1 MARRPV
7 PMKKVL
13 GQVIARFPW
22 VVISAV
28 FLWSVFSIV
37 LRKESEP
44 SPGETVIRLAHWQL
58 EPGVR
63 EGFAEIAAEYEKLH
77 PGVRVIQ
84 QAIPESTYGQWLS
97 TQLIGGTAPDIVEV
111 GMVDYSLLL
120 VFYSRYLLPLSPY
133 ITRPNP
139 YNTGTEWEDA
149 PLYRTFKNGM
159 IHSFIPEIQ
168 EYMVMPLAMGSVR
181 LFYNK
186 TLLTELTGLNA
197 PPTEY
202 RAFMEMIQVIQSK
215 KMPNGQP
222 YAAFSGSRYHFSRL
236 EDSMANPLSYG
247 AIRKIDFNRDGR
259 FSNNE
264 MFLGFLSGK
273 IDFSD
278 PSYLARFQMVE
289 DLTKM
294 FQPGWAGLSRDEGF
308 FSFAQQRAVFTAAG
322 IYENSAIQSQACGK
336 FELGI
341 MDFPVPNSEDP
352 AFGRAFD
359 GRRYEKPEGN
369 MPMGIVRTSRHPDV
383 AADFLLFLAS
393 QKQNEKFNAL
403 LKWIPIVKGAKI
415 APSLEV
421 FEPNVNGVTS
431 AFDPNAFG
439 NSTVRWNQLYS
450 LFLIHQIPY
459 ADMAREFTEF
469 YLNDGRENFRKMLQN
484 RRRSHSQN
492 EAILAGLRQT
502 ILSGVED
509 SAKSAGNKY
518 RTILRRQIADEHNL
532 LLQERIFTDPES
544 AKGETL
550 YKYTPEALENARRR
564 LNSSSSAERP
574 E

>member
-1 MARRPV
+1 
-7 PMKKVL
+7 MKKL
-13 GQVIARFPW
+13 LAKITSKLPWLAIA
-22 VVISAV
+22 AV

-37 LRKESEP
+37 SRKKSEP
-44 SPGETVIRLAHWQL
+44 SPEETVIRLAHWQL

-63 EGFAEIAAEYEKLH
+63 EGFSEIAAEYEKLH
-77 PGVRVIQ
+77 PGVRIIQ

-97 TQLIGGTAPDIVEV
+97 TQLMGGTAPDIVEV
-111 GMVDYSLLL
+111 GMVDYSLLV

-139 YNTGTEWEDA
+139 YNAGTEWENA

-159 IHSFIPEIQ
+159 IHSFIPEVQ

-186 TLLTELTGLNA
+186 TLLKELTGLDT
-197 PPTEY
+197 PPAEY
-202 RAFMEMIQVIQSK
+202 RAFMEVVRTIQSQ

-222 YAAFSGSRYHFSRL
+222 YQAFSGSRYHFSRL

-278 PSYLARFQMVE
+278 PSYLARFHMVE

-294 FQPGWAGLSRDEGF
+294 FQPGWSGLSRDEGF

-322 IYENSAIQSQACGK
+322 IYENSAIQSQADGK

-341 MDFPVPNSEDP
+341 MDFPVPTPEDP
-352 AFGRAFD
+352 VFGRAFE

-415 APSLEV
+415 DPSLEV
-421 FEPNVNGVTS
+421 FEPNVNGVIS
-431 AFDPNAFG
+431 GFDPNAFG
-439 NSTVRWNQLYS
+439 NSSVRWSQLYS

-459 ADMAREFTEF
+459 VDMAREFTEF
-469 YLNDGRENFRKMLQN
+469 YLHDGRENFRKTLQN

-492 EAILAGLRQT
+492 ETLLTGLRKTILAGP
-502 ILSGVED
+502 EE
-509 SAKSAGNKY
+509 SATSAGNKY

-544 AKGETL
+544 VKEQTL
-550 YKYTPEALENARRR
+550 HTYTPAALENARRR
-564 LNSSSSAERP
+564 LVPAPERP